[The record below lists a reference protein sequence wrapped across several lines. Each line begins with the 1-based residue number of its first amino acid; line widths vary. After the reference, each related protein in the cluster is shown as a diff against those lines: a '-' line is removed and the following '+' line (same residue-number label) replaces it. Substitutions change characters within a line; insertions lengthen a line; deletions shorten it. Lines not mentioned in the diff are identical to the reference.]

1 MRAEDA
7 EELLNVFMRE
17 FYRIDAGM
25 LDTIRHCIAAVYPLI
40 AKAERERAAVWHDEQ
55 AAGEDALAEH
65 AIGADRD
72 AWLYHR
78 HTAATHRES
87 AAAIR
92 ALGDGERGDE

>member
-40 AKAERERAAVWHDEQ
+40 AKAERERCAKVAEMQFAHWSNMTGTVPPSVVV
-55 AAGEDALAEH
+55 AAGED
-65 AIGADRD
+65 I
-72 AWLYHR
+72 
-78 HTAATHRES
+78 

-92 ALGDGERGDE
+92 ALGDGEEET